1 MKKWFIESA
10 AIAMSATSAL
20 SLAACASGKP
30 ATPEE
35 VLKAASEKVAAAKSM
50 SSEVIMDMK
59 MASAGQTIQM
69 TMTGAV
75 EAIEEPMAMHMDMT
89 MDMGAMGS
97 MKMQMYMTEEE
108 GAYQLYVG
116 TDDGSGATTWA
127 AQSVPDADQ
136 MKQYDTQ
143 ANMELYLKSGSNF
156 QENGTET
163 IEGKETVR
171 YDGVITNECFNEVF
185 TSTGVLD
192 QFSSLG
198 VDAETAQS
206 MLTDLGDLPISVWV
220 EKESNLPVKYEMD
233 MTAIMQSIMTKTME
247 AADSTETITVESVYM
262 TMLIHGIDNVESIEV
277 PQEALDAAA

>member
-1 MKKWFIESA
+1 
-10 AIAMSATSAL
+10 
-20 SLAACASGKP
+20 
-30 ATPEE
+30 
-35 VLKAASEKVAAAKSM
+35 
-50 SSEVIMDMK
+50 
-59 MASAGQTIQM
+59 
-69 TMTGAV
+69 
-75 EAIEEPMAMHMDMT
+75 
-89 MDMGAMGS
+89 
-97 MKMQMYMTEEE
+97 
-108 GAYQLYVG
+108 
-116 TDDGSGATTWA
+116 
-127 AQSVPDADQ
+127 
-136 MKQYDTQ
+136 
-143 ANMELYLKSGSNF
+143 MELYLKSGSNF

-247 AADSTETITVESVYM
+247 AADSTAVSYTHLQTAWPYLVGSALGGVAAGVFGRKVSTNLLHRILGI
-262 TMLIHGIDNVESIEV
+262 LILWGGIRSF
-277 PQEALDAAA
+277 L

>member
-1 MKKWFIESA
+1 MKKWFKKGA
-10 AIAMSATSAL
+10 AIAMSATMAL

>member
-1 MKKWFIESA
+1 MKKWFKKGA
-10 AIAMSATSAL
+10 AIARSATMAL

-59 MASAGQTIQM
+59 MTSAEQTIQM

-75 EAIEEPMAMHMDMT
+75 ETIEEPMAMHMDMT

>member
-1 MKKWFIESA
+1 MKKWFKKGA
-10 AIAMSATSAL
+10 AIAMSATMAL

-206 MLTDLGDLPISVWV
+206 MLTDLGDLTISVWV

>member
-1 MKKWFIESA
+1 MKKWFKKGA
-10 AIAMSATSAL
+10 AIAMSATMAL

-59 MASAGQTIQM
+59 MTSAEQTIQM

-75 EAIEEPMAMHMDMT
+75 ETIEEPMAMHMDMT

-262 TMLIHGIDNVESIEV
+262 TMLIHGIDNVESICLLYTS
-277 PQEALDAAA
+277 PSPRD

>member
-1 MKKWFIESA
+1 MKKWFKKGA
-10 AIAMSATSAL
+10 AIAMSATMAL
-20 SLAACASGKP
+20 SLVACASGKP

-50 SSEVIMDMK
+50 SSEVIVDMK
-59 MASAGQTIQM
+59 MASAGQTVQM

-75 EAIEEPMAMHMDMT
+75 EATVEPMAMHMDMT
-89 MDMGAMGS
+89 TDMGEMGS
-97 MKMQMYMTEEE
+97 MKMQMYMTEEA

-116 TDDGSGATTWA
+116 MDDGNGATTWA
-127 AQSVPDADQ
+127 AQSVPNADQ

-143 ANMELYLKSGSNF
+143 SNMELYLKSGSSF

-171 YDGVITNECFNEVF
+171 YDGVITNEDFNEVF
-185 TSTGVLD
+185 TSTGVMD

-198 VDAETAQS
+198 VNAEMAQS

-233 MTAIMQSIMTKTME
+233 MTAMIQSIMNKTME
-247 AADSTETITVESVYM
+247 AAGSTETVTMESVYM
-262 TMLIHGIDNVESIEV
+262 TMLIHDIDNVESIEV

>member
-1 MKKWFIESA
+1 MKKWFKKGA
-10 AIAMSATSAL
+10 AIAMSATMAL
-20 SLAACASGKP
+20 PLAACASGKP

>member
-1 MKKWFIESA
+1 MKKWFKKGA
-10 AIAMSATSAL
+10 AIAMSATMAL

-198 VDAETAQS
+198 VNAETAQS
-206 MLTDLGDLPISVWV
+206 MFTDLGDLPISVWV

-233 MTAIMQSIMTKTME
+233 MTAMMQSIMTKTME
-247 AADSTETITVESVYM
+247 AAGSTEAVTVESVYM

>member
-1 MKKWFIESA
+1 
-10 AIAMSATSAL
+10 
-20 SLAACASGKP
+20 
-30 ATPEE
+30 
-35 VLKAASEKVAAAKSM
+35 
-50 SSEVIMDMK
+50 
-59 MASAGQTIQM
+59 
-69 TMTGAV
+69 
-75 EAIEEPMAMHMDMT
+75 MHMDMT

>member
-1 MKKWFIESA
+1 MKKWFKKGA
-10 AIAMSATSAL
+10 AIAMSATMAL

-35 VLKAASEKVAAAKSM
+35 VRKAASEKVAAAKSM

-59 MASAGQTIQM
+59 MTSAEQTIQM

-75 EAIEEPMAMHMDMT
+75 ETIEEPMAMHMDMT